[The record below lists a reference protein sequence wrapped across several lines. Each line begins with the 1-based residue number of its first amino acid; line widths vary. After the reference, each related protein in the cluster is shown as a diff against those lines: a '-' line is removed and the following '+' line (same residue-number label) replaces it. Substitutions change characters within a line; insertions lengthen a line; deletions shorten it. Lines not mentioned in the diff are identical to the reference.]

1 MSATPQIVMHQVESS
16 QFAAIGHAPELNLL
30 AIQFHPKKS
39 TGQSDIYH
47 YQNFSAELFAEFLG
61 AESQGSFFI
70 QRIKK
75 FAEKFP
81 YSKIDQAAFSHT
93 EPQSAVKPASLAE
106 AAPVKLS
113 KELLAG
119 LLTGREYGKEMAKEE
134 EMQAKVAGLIVIFGA
149 SDDLMEL
156 RGAVHDEFSCHGGSV
171 ALLDIKGV
179 LPFREDIDNDEQL
192 KDYWAR
198 VPTARAVDALW
209 DKEDG
214 ISWTYRTDVPHAT
227 FEIVE
232 DGETYCRGIVIDVA
246 DLGGV
251 A

>member
-16 QFAAIGHAPELNLL
+16 QFAAIGHAPELGLL

-61 AESQGSFFI
+61 VESHGSFFI

-75 FAEKFP
+75 CVDQFP
-81 YSKIDQAAFSHT
+81 YSKVDQAAFNHT
-93 EPQSAVKPASLAE
+93 APQPAVKPASLAE

-119 LLTGREYGKEMAKEE
+119 LLTGREYLSEMFKEE
-134 EMQAKVAGLIVIFGA
+134 EQQAKAAGLLVIFGIGA
-149 SDDLMEL
+149 DMMVF
-156 RGAVHDEFSCHGGSV
+156 RGFVRAEREAPTI
-171 ALLDIKGV
+171 ALIDAKGL
-179 LPFREDIDNDEQL
+179 LPFREDIEHDDEAL
-192 KDYWAR
+192 KDYFAR
-198 VPTARAVDALW
+198 APQVRAVDALW
-209 DKEDG
+209 AKEEG
-214 ISWTYRTDVPHAT
+214 YSWTFRTSIPHAT

-232 DGETYCRGIVIDVA
+232 GGELYCRGIVIDVA
-246 DLGGV
+246 DLGG
-251 A
+251 AA